1 MGQDPSRIREEI
13 EQTRSEM
20 GETVEAI
27 GYKADVPSRARDK
40 VDEARDKVSETKD
53 NLVAKVSG
61 ATPDSGD
68 VKDGARRAA
77 GVAQENPLGLAIGA
91 AAFGFILGLAMPS
104 TPVEDRKLGPIADDM
119 KSKAQE
125 TGREAVERGK
135 QVAQD
140 AAEAATEAA
149 KESAQ
154 GDSQDESQ
162 GAGPGQPGGQGMQAG
177 ATA

>member
-1 MGQDPSRIREEI
+1 MGQDPSQIREEI

-27 GYKADVPSRARDK
+27 GHKADVPSLAK
-40 VDEARDKVSETKD
+40 DKVSETKD

-61 ATPDSGD
+61 ATPDTGD
-68 VKDGARRAA
+68 MKDGARRAA
-77 GVAQENPLGLAIGA
+77 GIAQENPLGLAVGA
-91 AAFGFILGLAMPS
+91 AAFGFILGLAAPS
-104 TPVEDRKLGPIADDM
+104 TSVEDRKLGPIADDV

-135 QVAQD
+135 QVAPD
-140 AAEAATEAA
+140 AAEAATDAA

-154 GDSQDESQ
+154 
-162 GAGPGQPGGQGMQAG
+162 AG
-177 ATA
+177 ASA

>member
-1 MGQDPSRIREEI
+1 MGEDPSRIREEI

-40 VDEARDKVSETKD
+40 VEDAKSKVSETKD
-53 NLVAKVSG
+53 NLVSKVTG
-61 ATPDSGD
+61 ATPDAGE
-68 VKDGARRAA
+68 VKHGARRAA
-77 GVAQENPLGLAIGA
+77 GVAQQNPLGLAIGA
-91 AAFGFILGLAMPS
+91 AAAGFILGLAVPETS
-104 TPVEDRKLGPIADDM
+104 VEDRKLGPLADDV

-140 AAEAATEAA
+140 AAEAATDAA

-154 GDSQDESQ
+154 T
-162 GAGPGQPGGQGMQAG
+162 G

>member
-1 MGQDPSRIREEI
+1 MGQDPSHIREEI

-40 VDEARDKVSETKD
+40 VDDAKSKVSETKD
-53 NLVAKVSG
+53 NLVSKVTG
-61 ATPDSGD
+61 ATPDSED
-68 VKDGARRAA
+68 VKDGARQAV
-77 GVAQENPLGLAIGA
+77 GLAQENPLGLAIGA
-91 AAFGFILGLAMPS
+91 AAFGFILGLSVPETKM
-104 TPVEDRKLGPIADDM
+104 EDRKLGPIADDV

-149 KESAQ
+149 RESA
-154 GDSQDESQ
+154 
-162 GAGPGQPGGQGMQAG
+162 
-177 ATA
+177 TA